1 MRNAR
6 LTTADPTGWE
16 HDLSEQHHS
25 SLSRMHTS
33 SPHGHP
39 TTRRLSDPPSHHVST
54 HRRQPYPPT
63 TFTPSPQHE
72 ARVNPHQR
80 RLQLR
85 NSAFGTHISAQRL
98 GARFSSIFHGNEEP
112 QTAPARDRQQEN
124 QTPHRG
130 SVRSTRSNYSLTS
143 SLGILNELS
152 NSAHIPSLR
161 KRASIPIYED
171 NPERPLLETSPATPD
186 SQYQV
191 ASSAVQSPLSPLG
204 LAYIQGDVN
213 TMRLREVSG
222 NERRDSPPLSSPLVS
237 ANSKG
242 RRRTTG
248 MRQPTFEAAD
258 YIDHIEKQ
266 LEQVK
271 QAMHSPKSGKPIHEK
286 MRTLIAENAR
296 LQTTI
301 NELES
306 SFETRVKSSVEHMT
320 AGEGELRRKLR
331 CMEDDL
337 RDRELKIEQL
347 EYEHDQA
354 RLDEEIMETLK
365 ATIERLEG
373 EKRTLEDANSSMEKR
388 NEILSEML
396 AFSPTKSN
404 QGFELASPTRNG
416 GRLPRPVS
424 MMSWTRFPSSPTW
437 KQASRPSSIVTSP
450 AAISPGGYFSSRN
463 VLQLELEHPCNDADS
478 GLGDSCSTKSP
489 ITTSTRRSTS
499 TSQASIS
506 PSAWGLPLPISPVEG
521 GGTIRPMQKRKPRR
535 FMTGSTQLK
544 PLLLPSM
551 AAESAG
557 LTSPRSPTRNEILES
572 PTRIDQTV
580 FQHDLEGSLVAA
592 KREVSQESIDPTI
605 SFLSHPFDGVSLTEE
620 DSAIVEIGSSPP
632 HLSGLEEL
640 SLSLDSSLETEL
652 GGIPLLEEGFSG
664 DIEEETGVEAD
675 NDEDEGES
683 VDLSDSPERRT
694 LFITDQCRSQH
705 LVMAELVPF
714 NNVRSSPASQE
725 RLMYSI
731 EALMQATSPSHEPPD
746 SSPNPRKRRRT
757 SQSSPSSAANL
768 LKPPTNLSSIIAP
781 GSPGSPSA
789 WKPPDLGTGEDSRM
803 PDHRPLQY
811 TPDDNHAPLAASA
824 GSQRESSSAISEKRL
839 SRTRS
844 PFEIL
849 QRTST
854 SSTPLTV
861 VTIRSIYGTLSRYT
875 TYISEFKS
883 DPWALARRVI
893 ANAWSSN
900 WKRFGKLSWW
910 VLGIFIPGGQGNYAA
925 INGWDWD
932 NYDGEAVADRFCT
945 PRPLDDEVVEAD
957 HSGPHSS
964 PGKRS
969 VRFETQ
975 HDSYRT
981 QGSKF
986 PAKSVLK
993 GGKEKQASL
1002 GKSLYLW
1009 GKFSLAIMLAVGGA
1023 VLKGPAEMLKDCE
1036 MRGQSASSPRKPV
1049 VSLQCHDSREDT
1061 EGRVPQGSLDPDEEN
1076 TSQVAPKRP
1085 RIFSLGTDFN
1095 FHKSARPP
1103 SSLFTFGSPSEVGC
1117 WDEDQDDPDG
1127 QLDHYHQP
1135 DYGGDNG
1142 EDSGEQTA
1150 EARSHYSN
1158 D

>member
-6 LTTADPTGWE
+6 LTTANPTDWE

-25 SLSRMHTS
+25 SLPRMHTS

-39 TTRRLSDPPSHHVST
+39 TTRRLSDPSSHHVST
-54 HRRQPYPPT
+54 HRRQQYPPT

-112 QTAPARDRQQEN
+112 QTAPVRDREQEN

-143 SLGILNELS
+143 SLGILNEIS
-152 NSAHIPSLR
+152 NSTHIPSLR
-161 KRASIPIYED
+161 KRPSIPIYED
-171 NPERPLLETSPATPD
+171 NPERPLLERSPATPD
-186 SQYQV
+186 SQFQE
-191 ASSAVQSPLSPLG
+191 ASSTIQSPLSPLG
-204 LAYIQGDVN
+204 LAYIQGGIT

-222 NERRDSPPLSSPLVS
+222 NERRQSPPLSSPLLS

-248 MRQPTFEAAD
+248 MRHASFEAAE
-258 YIDHIEKQ
+258 YIDHIETQ

-286 MRTLIAENAR
+286 MRTLVAENAR

-306 SFETRVKSSVEHMT
+306 SFEARVKSSVEHMT
-320 AGEGELRRKLR
+320 AGEGEMRRKLR

-337 RDRELKIEQL
+337 RERDLKIEQL

-365 ATIERLEG
+365 ATIDRLEG

-404 QGFELASPTRNG
+404 QGCELVSPTRNG

-437 KQASRPSSIVTSP
+437 KQSSRPSSIVTSP
-450 AAISPGGYFSSRN
+450 TTISPGGYFNSRN
-463 VLQLELEHPCNDADS
+463 VLELELEHPCNDADS
-478 GLGDSCSTKSP
+478 GLGESCSTKSP

-499 TSQASIS
+499 ASQASIS

-521 GGTIRPMQKRKPRR
+521 GGTIRPIQKRKPRR

-557 LTSPRSPTRNEILES
+557 LTSPRSPTRHEIFEA
-572 PTRIDQTV
+572 PTPIDQTV
-580 FQHDLEGSLVAA
+580 FSHDLEGSLTAP
-592 KREVSQESIDPTI
+592 KRDVSHESIDPTI

-620 DSAIVEIGSSPP
+620 ESAVAEIGSSPP
-632 HLSGLEEL
+632 HLSVLDEL
-640 SLSLDSSLETEL
+640 SLSAKSSSLEIEL
-652 GGIPLLEEGFSG
+652 GGMLFLQEGFSG
-664 DIEEETGVEAD
+664 DIEEETGVEAE

-683 VDLSDSPERRT
+683 ADLVDSPERRI
-694 LFITDQCRSQH
+694 LFTADQSRSQR
-705 LVMAELVPF
+705 LIMAESVPV
-714 NNVRSSPASQE
+714 NNIRSSLASQE
-725 RLMYSI
+725 RLMDSI
-731 EALMQATSPSHEPPD
+731 EALMQTTSPSHEARD

-757 SQSSPSSAANL
+757 SQSSPSSASIRLEPASNV
-768 LKPPTNLSSIIAP
+768 SSNITA
-781 GSPGSPSA
+781 GSTGSPSA
-789 WKPPDLGTGEDSRM
+789 LRPPDLGTGRATQE
-803 PDHRPLQY
+803 PDHRSTEYKLEVNSS
-811 TPDDNHAPLAASA
+811 TLANRAAS
-824 GSQRESSSAISEKRL
+824 QRASSSPINEKRL

-925 INGWDWD
+925 VNGWDWD
-932 NYDGEAVADRFCT
+932 SYDGEAVADRFCT
-945 PRPLDDEVVEAD
+945 PESLITEAMAIAN
-957 HSGPHSS
+957 SEPCSS

-969 VRFETQ
+969 VRFETH
-975 HDSYRT
+975 HDNYRT
-981 QGSKF
+981 QGSKV
-986 PAKSVLK
+986 PAKPALK
-993 GGKEKQASL
+993 GSKEKQTGL

-1023 VLKGPAEMLKDCE
+1023 VLKGPAEMLKDCHT
-1036 MRGQSASSPRKPV
+1036 RGQVASSPQKPL
-1049 VSLQCHDSREDT
+1049 VSTRYYDSREIPED
-1061 EGRVPQGSLDPDEEN
+1061 EILQGSPDSHEGN
-1076 TSQVAPKRP
+1076 ISQDLPKRP

-1095 FHKSARPP
+1095 FNKSARPT
-1103 SSLFTFGSPSEVGC
+1103 SSLFTFGSPNGDNF
-1117 WDEDQDDPDG
+1117 WDEDEDDPDW

-1135 DYGGDNG
+1135 DYGEDNG
-1142 EDSGEQTA
+1142 ADSGG
-1150 EARSHYSN
+1150 
-1158 D
+1158 